1 MTYQSGPVNI
11 QQGNTANFVV
21 EYFDAAGLLTIPA
34 GGTVTVTYRNTANAQ
49 TTDIVTLAPTNSFF
63 TGAWSSITAALGLAT
78 WVISATTN
86 SSVVAATGQLRII
99 DRQV

>member
-34 GGTVTVTYRNTANAQ
+34 GGTVAITYRDTTNTQ
-49 TTDIVTLAPTNSFF
+49 TTDTVTLTPTNSFF
-63 TGAWSSITAALGLAT
+63 TGAWSSATAALGLAT
-78 WVISATTN
+78 WVISATA